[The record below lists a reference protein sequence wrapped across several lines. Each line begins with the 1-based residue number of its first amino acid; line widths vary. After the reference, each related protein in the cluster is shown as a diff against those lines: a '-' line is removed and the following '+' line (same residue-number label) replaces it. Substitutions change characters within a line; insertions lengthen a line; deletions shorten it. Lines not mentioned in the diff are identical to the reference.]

1 MKRFFIQVLAFLAI
15 VVAFDVICGVTLRH
29 IESKAKGG
37 FTFRDN
43 YICDRLE
50 TDVLVSGSSR
60 CVRHFNPQIISD
72 SLGMTCYNSGQMG
85 NGIILNYG
93 RLKMIDERKKPKIII
108 YDLHPDFDLL
118 EGEDNHRYLTWLKSH
133 YYRDGISEIFE
144 SIDRSEKYKM
154 QSRMYR
160 YNSRWVEIMI
170 DFLHPISEARSD
182 GFSPL
187 MGEMDKTKIHTE
199 DKKVNKKYVFDELK
213 ISYINKMI
221 AESGD
226 ARLFFVVSPSWYGM
240 DTLQFDPV
248 KMICQ
253 ERGITFVDFS
263 NDPKYVHHDEYF
275 KDGMHMNDKGADEF
289 TKDLVEI
296 IRKMI

>member
-1 MKRFFIQVLAFLAI
+1 MKRFIIQVVAILAF
-15 VVAFDVICGVTLRH
+15 VVAVDAVCGVTLRH

-43 YICDRLE
+43 YICNRLV
-50 TDVLVSGSSR
+50 TDILVSGSSR
-60 CVRHFNPQIISD
+60 CVRHYNPQIISD

-108 YDLHPDFDLL
+108 YDLHPDFDML

-133 YYRDGISEIFE
+133 YDREGISEIFE
-144 SIDRSEKYKM
+144 SIDRTEKFKM

-199 DKKVNKKYVFDELK
+199 DKKSNKKYVFDELK
-213 ISYINKMI
+213 ICYINKMI

-253 ERGITFVDFS
+253 EKGITFVDFS
-263 NDPKYVHHDEYF
+263 NDPKYVHRDDYF

-289 TKDLVEI
+289 TKDLVEV